1 MATINASQA
10 MVLVSRQNG
19 IVVIPSTPLTRL
31 NYFDGKFLRAQ
42 DLKLEQDYLRQLV
55 RHSN

>member
-31 NYFDGKFLRAQ
+31 NYFGLLAPVGAAVEPGQWAR
-42 DLKLEQDYLRQLV
+42 RRTWV
-55 RHSN
+55 